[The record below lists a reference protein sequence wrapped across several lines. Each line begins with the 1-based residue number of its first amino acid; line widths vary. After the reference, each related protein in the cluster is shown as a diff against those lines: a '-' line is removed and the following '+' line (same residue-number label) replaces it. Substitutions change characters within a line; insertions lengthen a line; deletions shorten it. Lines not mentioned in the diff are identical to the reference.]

1 MNPYTMLGTNV
12 GTNEALSLSARMS
25 AWHDAMV
32 AHERRLRTGMSSD
45 TCHEECPHAEANVLW
60 AEAVVTFGARA
71 RELTFLR
78 SRGQESRR
86 PGGGDRR
93 AAAFIRAAGE
103 V

>member
-1 MNPYTMLGTNV
+1 MNPYTRLGTNV
-12 GTNEALSLSARMS
+12 GTNDALSLGARMS

-32 AHERRLRTGMSSD
+32 AHERRLRTAPSND
-45 TCHEECPHAEANVLW
+45 TCHDECPHAEANVLW

-78 SRGQESRR
+78 SRAQQSRR
-86 PGGGDRR
+86 PGSSDRE
-93 AAAFIRAAGE
+93 AAAYMGAAGE

>member
-1 MNPYTMLGTNV
+1 MNPYTRLGTNV
-12 GTNEALSLSARMS
+12 GTNEALSLSARLS

-45 TCHEECPHAEANVLW
+45 TCHEECPHAEASVLW

-71 RELTFLR
+71 RELAFLR
-78 SRGQESRR
+78 LRAQSRR
-86 PGGGDRR
+86 PGSSDRG
-93 AAAFIRAAGE
+93 AAAFMRAGGE

>member
-1 MNPYTMLGTNV
+1 MNPYTRLGTNV

-32 AHERRLRTGMSSD
+32 AHERRLRTGMSGD
-45 TCHEECPHAEANVLW
+45 TCHEECAHAEAGVLW

-78 SRGQESRR
+78 SRAQQSRR
-86 PGGGDRR
+86 PWSSDSG
-93 AAAFIRAAGE
+93 AAAHMRAAGE

>member
-1 MNPYTMLGTNV
+1 MNPYTRLGTNV

-45 TCHEECPHAEANVLW
+45 TCHEDCPHAAAGVLW
-60 AEAVVTFGARA
+60 AEAVITFGARA

-78 SRGQESRR
+78 TRARQSRR
-86 PGGGDRR
+86 PGSNDRD
-93 AAAFIRAAGE
+93 AAAYMRAAGE